1 MADDLDAPL
10 GQEIARKRRRIVL
23 PFTAPQLIAG
33 VLGLFLVVFALWTI
47 MIDDPLGGEPVAI
60 ASISSHTASE
70 GPKSDQA
77 SPAAE
82 ATSARP
88 DRYDGPPPAAKPAA
102 GESTPGDGKTVT
114 IIDGTSGKRQE
125 VVLPAGDPKAD
136 PKGEQRLLETTR
148 HGMIPRIGDDGVRPL
163 QAYAQPSN
171 PASGKPETAR
181 IALVI
186 SGLGV
191 GASTTT
197 EALAK
202 LPGAVTLAFAPY
214 GTDLDRWVSRARAQG
229 HEVLLQAPME
239 PFDYPDNDPGPQTLL
254 TSLAADQNID
264 RLYWLMSRFQGYVGI
279 MNYMG
284 ARFTASDAALAP
296 VLREIAKRGL
306 LYVDDGS
313 SPRSLAAQIA
323 GANSAPFVKADV
335 VLDTVPTPT
344 EIDRALTR
352 LETVA
357 RERGLAVA
365 SASALPA
372 VISRLAAWSKAAE
385 KNGFTLV
392 PITVAAAKAKSS

>member
-171 PASGKPETAR
+171 PASDKPETAR

-264 RLYWLMSRFQGYVGI
+264 RRYWLMSRFQGYVGI

-352 LETVA
+352 LETIA